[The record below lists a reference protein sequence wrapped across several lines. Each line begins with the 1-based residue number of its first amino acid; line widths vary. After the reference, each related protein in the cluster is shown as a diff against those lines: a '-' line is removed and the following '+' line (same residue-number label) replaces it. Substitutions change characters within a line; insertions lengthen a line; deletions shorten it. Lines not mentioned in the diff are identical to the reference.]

1 MNNKVRVAAALS
13 ALALVSGCGVIK
25 GGGKPKTP
33 VLGER
38 VPILMSEN
46 DIVADRSLAGVDVL
60 FPEAVANESWNQ
72 PGGNASKSMG
82 HLALGQSLS
91 RVWTKSVAKTSKR
104 ERLAASPVIAGNK
117 LFVIDTDGVVHAMAA
132 DTGAQLWTANT
143 VKEDGNKS
151 ARFGGGA
158 SVDGERVFASNG
170 LGDVVALNVADGTE
184 IWRKRPGGPLRGA
197 PTLANGNVYVITQ
210 DNQLFALTQDAGDV
224 SWTSTA
230 SLESQGVF
238 GVAAPASANGTVVAG
253 FSSGELN
260 AFRYENGRSLWAE
273 VLSRSS
279 ITTSVSSLSDIDAEP
294 VIDQGRV
301 YAVGQGGR
309 MVAIDLA
316 SGQRMWEQNIAG
328 ISTPWAAGE
337 WLYVVTDDA
346 RLLAIA
352 RGSGKV
358 RWISQLTHYRNE
370 KKLKGEY
377 AWVGPILAGG
387 RLLLANT
394 QGELVSVNPADGSVI
409 STMDIKAAVTL
420 QPVVA
425 NNMLYILDDK
435 GQLSA
440 YK

>member
-1 MNNKVRVAAALS
+1 MNNKMRVAAALG
-13 ALALVSGCGVIK
+13 ALALVSGCGILK
-25 GGGKPKTP
+25 GGGKKTP

-46 DIVADRSLAGVDVL
+46 DIVADKSLAGVDVL
-60 FPEAVANESWNQ
+60 LPEAAVNDSWTQ
-72 PGGNASKSMG
+72 PGGNAAKSMG
-82 HLALGQSLS
+82 HLALGQSPT
-91 RVWTKSVAKTSKR
+91 RIWTKSVAKTSNR
-104 ERLAASPVIAGNK
+104 ERLAASPVIEANK
-117 LFVIDTDGVVHAMAA
+117 LYLIDTDGVVHAMAA
-132 DTGAQLWTANT
+132 DTGATLWTAST
-143 VKEDGNKS
+143 VKAGEGNQA

-158 SVDGERVFASNG
+158 SINGDHVFASNG
-170 LGDVVALNVADGTE
+170 LGDVVALNAATGAEV
-184 IWRKRPGGPLRGA
+184 WRKRPGGPLRGA

-210 DNQLFALTQDAGDV
+210 DNQLFALSQENGEIAW
-224 SWTSTA
+224 SSSA

-238 GVAAPASANGTVVAG
+238 GVAAPASASGTVIAG

-260 AFRYENGRSLWAE
+260 AYRYENGRTLWGE

-279 ITTSVSSLSDIDAEP
+279 ISTSVSSLSDIDAEP

-309 MVAIDLA
+309 MVAIDIA

-337 WLYVVTDDA
+337 WLFVVTDDA

-352 RGSGKV
+352 RGSGKI

-370 KKLKGEY
+370 KKSKGLY
-377 AWVGPILAGG
+377 SWVGPLLAGG
-387 RLLLANT
+387 RLILANSE
-394 QGELVSVNPADGSVI
+394 GELVFVSPTDGSVV
-409 STMDIKAAVTL
+409 SKMDIKVPVTL

-425 NNMLYILDDK
+425 NSTLYVLDDK

-440 YK
+440 YR

>member
-1 MNNKVRVAAALS
+1 MNNKVRVAAALG

-25 GGGKPKTP
+25 GGKPKTP
-33 VLGER
+33 VVGER

-60 FPEAVANESWNQ
+60 VPEAAANDSWTQ
-72 PGGNASKSMG
+72 PGGNAAKSMG
-82 HLALGQSLS
+82 HLALGQNLT
-91 RVWTKSVAKTSKR
+91 RVWSKSIAKTSKSA
-104 ERLAASPVIAGNK
+104 RLAASPVVAANK
-117 LFVIDTDGVVHAMAA
+117 LYVIDTVGVVHALAA
-132 DTGAQLWTANT
+132 DTGAELWTANT
-143 VKEDGNKS
+143 VKEDGNKT

-158 SVDGERVFASNG
+158 SVEGDRVFAANG
-170 LGDVVALNVADGTE
+170 LGDLVAINAADGTE

-210 DNQLFALTQDAGDV
+210 DNQLFALTQDAGDIA
-224 SWTSTA
+224 WTSSA

-238 GVAAPASANGTVVAG
+238 GVAAPASASGTVIAG

-260 AFRYENGRSLWAE
+260 AYRYENGRSLWAE

-279 ITTSVSSLSDIDAEP
+279 ISTSVSSLSDIDAEP

-309 MVAIDLA
+309 MVAIDVA

-337 WLYVVTDDA
+337 WLFVVTDDA

-370 KKLKGEY
+370 KKLKGQY
-377 AWVGPILAGG
+377 GWVGPVLAGG
-387 RLLLANT
+387 RLILGNT
-394 QGELVSVNPADGSVI
+394 EGELVSVSPTDGSVI
-409 STMDIKAAVTL
+409 STTEVKGAVTL

-435 GQLSA
+435 GVLSA
-440 YK
+440 YR